1 MYASAVVWI
10 KDWEVIN
17 SETVAA
23 TIQTVLTLNS
33 QTNGKF
39 VSDAV
44 EATFRNASKGGLPRY
59 LEPYNGGADYR
70 VATLWAKPLS
80 PEVQITG
87 VSLGNNTLIGG
98 DNLENGYVFCTMGE
112 EAVSDAQQ
120 RQTCSPCAAGY
131 FKPLVSQWG
140 GKDTTVVGDCN
151 EASETSTSDGQTKTS
166 SPISCVN
173 RLCQACPEGGN
184 CNTTGVVLPGR
195 LDGWW
200 RSLPG
205 QASINYDEYQFYPC
219 LDAGQCVGTRPQV
232 TDYKYGSPNNSQC
245 VFNSFFEEDGDM
257 VTCLYPDNED
267 GSEVSAS
274 TNAGADDGCVNDK
287 TPECCEARGGT
298 PVSFNEGAKNGGPLC
313 AICDEGYFLYN
324 YRCLPCPEGSAVPTV
339 TTLTCIVS
347 AVFLGAV
354 IWYLDWIPRVS
365 FLGAVKGNRGG
376 QGEQGQRQNKTMH
389 RSGSKAGGRT
399 GGASTNAGRNSSSS
413 TSLFDGAKSKIVLSF
428 LQISS
433 VYNIVYDVKWPGLF
447 IQLINFFQ
455 FFININLL
463 SLPMIS
469 LMGITPN
476 LALTCDK
483 ENFSTVNFFDAFL
496 FSFGLPFVLT
506 AVFIV
511 FGVVGHIRHQWFT
524 KGGKY
529 RTLFRGEKV
538 DKRDRLR
545 AKTLG
550 LSHVTKCYQLFFFML
565 LIVYPSVCRVTLQML
580 SCKQIDE
587 TYYLA
592 ADYTIRCDT
601 PRYRRHY
608 FLAWCSVMAL
618 VIGIPAVMFMALWK
632 GVNRSSK
639 TWGSRVFILYA
650 SYKPDY
656 PYFEVYDL
664 IRKLF
669 LTGII
674 IFVRP
679 GTVTQIATA
688 TAFCMAA
695 LAIHLN
701 IRPFLDAF
709 DNLLQTMALVCIL
722 GTMYVGLLI
731 RAEVTTNDET
741 IDRSTI
747 TKVLVGANLI
757 VILVLGPIVI
767 PRITAGVKFYYQ
779 EAMVKATAYYNRAK
793 TAVQQQSDARLVVR
807 QIGSLTT
814 LLEREDWDVVVRLP
828 HPWATVDEVKEAIAE
843 RLGVPARTQCLYANE
858 RELAEP
864 LLPIT
869 SYGLRVRRKQE
880 LPKVFMPFA
889 KAVLRCT
896 GIDACLAHGGDWDR
910 YYRGSGWGGLPVL
923 FWFRINPRT
932 LEVEGEGF
940 CAALSGDFRV
950 SGRLHRGRAQH
961 TSNATRM
968 GSHGYDS
975 RPVVENDHESG
986 TPRLVWP
993 RDRFELKF
1001 SAVKDPSNALAS
1013 RALRDVKHK
1022 AKDKHRFAPYERDH
1036 LTRDLWVH
1044 LEGNPS
1050 GAKIVEKAAKR
1061 PWNNSS
1067 PNMATGNA
1075 NDDEDENDGALSYV
1089 RTTTPQRRQRS
1100 TCCGSGSSLS
1110 FCGSCFT
1117 RSKRKE
1123 AQAKEEGQEIQ
1134 MRALYQAQN
1143 SVSDFGSLSGGSSN
1157 GSSNGSSRGLPRP
1170 ASAQS
1175 VRPPLTQPGAFA
1187 KSKSTMSGFRI
1198 HGTIEE
1204 EDVAAAS
1211 AAAAAAKAAA
1221 EMRKLRAQ
1229 EAWWKGGPPPGM
1241 KVAIPARFESPPYR
1255 AHHFGGSGAG
1265 AGGGHASRTRSATVN
1280 HRTSHFHHHPLQGG
1294 GRSHKHGHNVSRLA
1308 TQSSVLGFSQGF
1320 NNSVGFGLGDHQY
1333 LDESERAAA
1342 VASAYAAAPWGP
1354 LPLASYKAGDTLLPF
1369 ALRGYAEALD
1379 PSAFAERQAKRRRA
1393 AAARAS
1399 NMNHYT
1405 HQERSSHSS
1414 NGKRGGGRASR
1425 DGSSG
1430 GGSDYGDGKHSD
1442 DDDDANENDGE
1453 GNEKEWPEPSE
1464 LFACEALT
1472 RADFYKEAEQQR
1484 YHDATVVLVMRD
1496 DIGDIKLAQL
1506 TQVGDSFFILLFWRT
1521 LFSFECANMYF
1532 LLVKV
1537 QSQFSTHLYSPC
1549 FFHSTCELLCLL
1561 S

>member
-1 MYASAVVWI
+1 MDLAATKEIAATDVYASAVVWI
-10 KDWEVIN
+10 KDWDIVD
-17 SETVAA
+17 SETVTA
-23 TIQTVLTLNS
+23 TIQSVLTLNS

-39 VSDAV
+39 VNDAV
-44 EATFRNASKGGLPRY
+44 VATLRNASQGGLPRY
-59 LEPYNGGADYR
+59 QAPYNGGAEYR
-70 VATLWAKPLS
+70 VATLWAEPLS
-80 PEVQITG
+80 SQVKITG

-140 GKDTTVVGDCN
+140 GKDTTVVGDCT
-151 EASETSTSDGQTKTS
+151 EASEASSTDGQSKTS

-205 QASINYDEYQFYPC
+205 QASINYDEYQFYQC
-219 LDAGQCVGTRPQV
+219 LDSAQCVGTRPQV
-232 TDYKYGSPNNSQC
+232 TDFKYGSPNNSQC
-245 VFNSFFEEDGDM
+245 VFNSFYEEDGDV
-257 VTCLYPDNED
+257 VTCLYPVNED
-267 GSEVSAS
+267 GSEGS
-274 TNAGADDGCVNDK
+274 TSTKAGTDDTCLNDK

-298 PVSFNEGAKNGGPLC
+298 PVHFNEGAKNGGPLC
-313 AICDEGYFLYN
+313 AICDEGFFLYN
-324 YRCLPCPEGSAVPTV
+324 FQCLPCPEGSAVPTV

-347 AVFLGAV
+347 ALFLMAV
-354 IWYLDWIPRVS
+354 IWYLDWIPRIS
-365 FLGAVKGNRGG
+365 FLGSVKGNRGE
-376 QGEQGQRQNKTMH
+376 GEQGQKQNKLMH

-399 GGASTNAGRNSSSS
+399 GNASNAGRNSSQS

-455 FFININLL
+455 FFISINLL

-469 LMGITPN
+469 LFGITPN

-496 FSFGLPFVLT
+496 FSFALPFVLT

-511 FGVVGHIRHQWFT
+511 FGVVGHIRHSWFT

-538 DKRDRLR
+538 EKRDRLR

-580 SCKQIDE
+580 SCKLIDE

-618 VIGIPAVMFMALWK
+618 VIGIPVVMFMALWK

-701 IRPFLDAF
+701 VRPFLDAF
-709 DNLLQTMALVCIL
+709 DNLLQTMALICIL

-747 TKVLVGANLI
+747 TKVLVGANLV
-757 VILVLGPIVI
+757 VILVLGPIII

-779 EAMVKATAYYNRAK
+779 EAMQKATMYYNRAK
-793 TAVQQQSDARLVVR
+793 SAVQQQSDARLVVR
-807 QIGSLTT
+807 RIGSLTT

-828 HPWATVDEVKEAIAE
+828 HPWATVDEVKEVIAE
-843 RLGVPARTQCLYANE
+843 RLGVPARAQCLYVHE
-858 RELAEP
+858 RELTEA
-864 LLPIT
+864 LQPIT
-869 SYGLRVRRKQE
+869 SFGLRVRRKQE
-880 LPKVFMPFA
+880 LPKVFMPNA
-889 KAVLRCT
+889 QAVLRRT
-896 GIDACLAHGGDWDR
+896 GLDACLLARGGDWDR

-950 SGRLHRGRAQH
+950 SGRLNLGRPHRTPDA
-961 TSNATRM
+961 SRM
-968 GSHGYDS
+968 GSNGYDS
-975 RPVVENDHESG
+975 RPLVEDDKASG

-1001 SAVKDPSNALAS
+1001 SAVKDPSSALAS

-1022 AKDKHRFAPYERDH
+1022 AKDKHRFVAYERDC

-1050 GAKIVEKAAKR
+1050 GAKVVDAAQKR
-1061 PWNNSS
+1061 PWYQRSTNVTTGSAGNNSS
-1067 PNMATGNA
+1067 ND
-1075 NDDEDENDGALSYV
+1075 NDDEVSYV
-1089 RTTTPQRRQRS
+1089 RTTPQRRQQGS
-1100 TCCGSGSSLS
+1100 SCCGSTSC
-1110 FCGSCFT
+1110 FCGCCFT
-1117 RSKRKE
+1117 RSRRKNAE
-1123 AQAKEEGQEIQ
+1123 AKEDGQEIQ

-1143 SVSDFGSLSGGSSN
+1143 SLSDFGSSGNSSSGSD
-1157 GSSNGSSRGLPRP
+1157 RELPRP
-1170 ASAQS
+1170 SGALSAAH
-1175 VRPPLTQPGAFA
+1175 PPLPSLRSGALA
-1187 KSKSTMSGFRI
+1187 NSKSVKSTFRI
-1198 HGTIEE
+1198 DGIAEE
-1204 EDVAAAS
+1204 PEAADAS
-1211 AAAAAAKAAA
+1211 AAAAAAKTAA
-1221 EMRKLRAQ
+1221 EMKKLRAQ

-1241 KVAIPARFESPPYR
+1241 QLASPTDLESQHYRNHDVGGYANRVRNAAANHHHPAGRNKNK
-1255 AHHFGGSGAG
+1255 H
-1265 AGGGHASRTRSATVN
+1265 GHASRFAARSSLMELN
-1280 HRTSHFHHHPLQGG
+1280 QGLHCG
-1294 GRSHKHGHNVSRLA
+1294 
-1308 TQSSVLGFSQGF
+1308 
-1320 NNSVGFGLGDHQY
+1320 GFGDLHH
-1333 LDESERAAA
+1333 DEDATAAA
-1342 VASAYAAAPWGP
+1342 VASAYAGAPWGP
-1354 LPLASYKAGDTLLPF
+1354 LPTASHKAGDMLLPM
-1369 ALRGYAEALD
+1369 ALRGYAEPLD
-1379 PSAFAERQAKRRRA
+1379 PSAFADRQAKRRRA
-1393 AAARAS
+1393 AAR
-1399 NMNHYT
+1399 
-1405 HQERSSHSS
+1405 ECFSHGS
-1414 NGKRGGGRASR
+1414 GGRGERGGGRASR

-1430 GGSDYGDGKHSD
+1430 GGSDYGD
-1442 DDDDANENDGE
+1442 ENDNKHDEFHDGD
-1453 GNEKEWPEPSE
+1453 GNNEDLWPEPGE

-1472 RADFYKEAEQQR
+1472 RADFRKEAEHQR
-1484 YHDATVVLVMRD
+1484 YQDATVVLVARD

-1506 TQVGDSFFILLFWRT
+1506 TQVSDFFLGGG
-1521 LFSFECANMYF
+1521 S
-1532 LLVKV
+1532 V
-1537 QSQFSTHLYSPC
+1537 
-1549 FFHSTCELLCLL
+1549 
-1561 S
+1561 